1 MNYTTIK
8 NFLFI
13 FPLIWFVGCK
23 VPEAPVLK
31 EIINIKVGNVLNNEL
46 YVSGEAVIINPNSFK
61 ALLNEIELNV
71 SIDGQQIAVIEE
83 VSEHLILPNED
94 SAIPLKG
101 RIDLKV
107 VEKIM
112 NKQGL
117 KILLGEE
124 LPIQFEG
131 LARAKV
137 HGVNMKIPIRFS
149 DRINLRNIRL

>member
-1 MNYTTIK
+1 MNYTAIK

-23 VPEAPVLK
+23 EPEAPVLK

>member
-1 MNYTTIK
+1 M
-8 NFLFI
+8 
-13 FPLIWFVGCK
+13 
-23 VPEAPVLK
+23 
-31 EIINIKVGNVLNNEL
+31 
-46 YVSGEAVIINPNSFK
+46 
-61 ALLNEIELNV
+61 LNEIDLNV

-83 VSEHLILPNED
+83 ESEYLILPNED
-94 SAIPLKG
+94 SPIPLRG
-101 RIDLKV
+101 RIDLRA

-131 LARAKV
+131 MARAKV
-137 HGVNMKIPIRFS
+137 KGVNMKIPIRFS

>member
-1 MNYTTIK
+1 MNYTAIK

-13 FPLIWFVGCK
+13 FPLICFVGCK
-23 VPEAPVLK
+23 EPEAPVLK
-31 EIINIKVGNVLNNEL
+31 EIRNIKVGNVLNNEL

-61 ALLNEIELNV
+61 AMLNEIDLNV

-83 VSEHLILPNED
+83 ESEYLILPNED
-94 SAIPLKG
+94 SPIPLRG
-101 RIDLKV
+101 RIDLRA

-131 LARAKV
+131 MAHAKV
-137 HGVNMKIPIRFS
+137 KGVNMKIPIRFS

>member
-1 MNYTTIK
+1 MNYTAIK

-13 FPLIWFVGCK
+13 FPLICFVGCK
-23 VPEAPVLK
+23 EPEAPLLK
-31 EIINIKVGNVLNNEL
+31 EIRNIKVGNVLNNEL

-61 ALLNEIELNV
+61 ALLNDIELNV

-83 VSEHLILPNED
+83 ESEYLILPNED
-94 SAIPLKG
+94 SPIPLKG
-101 RIDLKV
+101 RIDLRA

-131 LARAKV
+131 MARAKV
-137 HGVNMKIPIRFS
+137 KGVNMKIPIRFA
-149 DRINLRNIRL
+149 DRINLKNIRL